1 MSLDLITVA
10 RQQAASAYQNA
21 NRLQQEADQARVQAT
36 QEDRRA
42 TRIEETADTAHHRY
56 QTARIRVEDLEKQ
69 YAQPMYAI
77 DSTESTLDFVRR
89 SSIA

>member
-1 MSLDLITVA
+1 MSLDRITVA

-89 SSIA
+89 RRIA

>member
-1 MSLDLITVA
+1 MSLDRITVA
-10 RQQAASAYQNA
+10 RQQAASAYQHA
-21 NRLQQEADQARVQAT
+21 IRLQQEADQARVQAT

-89 SSIA
+89 RSIT